1 MKKPFTLLFVL
12 FALVSLA
19 QQYSYRQYTIFDGL
33 PQNQVT
39 DLHIDP
45 DGYLW
50 IGTKGGICRFDGENF
65 VDFTNRESS
74 NTNIRGIFN
83 QSDSLYYFTSGILYC
98 KRGEDFQEVF
108 CAGDGQTI
116 DSITPL
122 DGAKGFVVNTLHDIY
137 RWNYGDSAMLY
148 SAPDNR
154 LYLWKYIS
162 DNKYIFKKQNDVLG
176 KRNDVFM
183 YEKGEK
189 KTLPKEHNGFR
200 LANLSDDI
208 VIYKMD
214 TLLSD
219 SVFYFDIN
227 RDTSVFV
234 FTHDKDYVSRAFVL
248 QNKKIAFIL
257 NEYSW
262 FITDS
267 LYQIIDRDILSGNG
281 ISDIVEHNN
290 NLFLATEQ
298 GLFVRNSAAFLN
310 YTEKGNIPGY
320 VWSIVEDRDTNIVLA
335 GFYGDLTILDEN
347 NCLRNV
353 DFSFNDIPYLILP
366 SFYMDGFVRKNG
378 DWVIPMACGVF
389 YGNEARQRFF
399 TCSDQLCATP
409 FCTWEDEKKDL
420 LFAGTNYG
428 VYIFQLPEG
437 KILRNIQTDEIN
449 VLDIAEDKFGRLWFC
464 TSRKVFLY
472 EHDSLIRFYEQ
483 HPELKQAFVSCC
495 RDARGNMWLG
505 NKKGLHLY
513 NYDRLQTV
521 WDGSFTFINAYKDS
535 HIIAG
540 NTFGIVYLDL
550 ERFYAGDADFA
561 CYFDRFNGFIGREPG
576 QNGTMVSSKGDVWVP
591 TSESV
596 VKFMP
601 DRIYIDT
608 VPPKAFVGSM
618 ELSDHELQWQPFLN
632 EPIKMDSVYHLSWDK
647 NNVRLNYHA
656 IKYHCPERLQYR
668 YRLLGYSESWSETAE
683 TEALFTNLNPGH
695 YRFELMAANEH
706 GYWSKKPAALNFYIV
721 PAFWQTWWFKSLV
734 ILFAALGLF
743 LGFLW
748 YFRLKQKRA
757 QEQRRVE
764 RQLVSVQLNSLNAQ
778 LDPHF
783 VFNAISAIGAEVQQN
798 NTERAYD
805 YFVKATRLFRSSLVD
820 KDQITRSLDKEL
832 AVVEGYLQLQQLR
845 FGERIRYTIE
855 VADDVDHNMIIPKMS
870 VQVFVENAV
879 KHGLENKL
887 DGGFVHIRIAN
898 KDGCLH
904 IRIVDNGVGL
914 EESRKLQK
922 ESTGLGLK
930 SFEQFFEILNKA
942 NSSKAEFTLNTLY
955 NKNGQVEVTEAVLK
969 IPLNYQYSMV

>member
-45 DGYLW
+45 EGYLW
-50 IGTKGGICRFDGENF
+50 IGTKGGICRFDGQNF
-65 VDFTNRESS
+65 VDFTDQESN
-74 NTNIRGIFN
+74 NTHIRAIFTK
-83 QSDSLYYFTSGILYC
+83 SDSLYYYTSGILYC
-98 KRGEDFQEVF
+98 KRGESFQEVYH
-108 CAGDGQTI
+108 AKEGDPIIEIFT
-116 DSITPL
+116 L
-122 DGAKGFVVNTLHDIY
+122 DNDKGFLVNTIHNIF
-137 RWNYGDSAMLY
+137 RWNYGEKVLLY
-148 SAPDNR
+148 SNPDER
-154 LYLWKYIS
+154 IWL
-162 DNKYIFKKQNDVLG
+162 
-176 KRNDVFM
+176 RM
-183 YEKGEK
+183 YE
-189 KTLPKEHNGFR
+189 
-200 LANLSDDI
+200 SDDKFVVDENRNVFI
-208 VIYKMD
+208 FRNGLKTPLPELNQTYSFNDYQSENYFFLKYL
-214 TLLSD
+214 TGLD
-219 SVFYFDIN
+219 SVFSYNFN
-227 RDTSVFV
+227 SDTSAFWV
-234 FTHDKDYVSRAFVL
+234 TYNKNISNIITLPDKKTAVV
-248 QNKKIAFIL
+248 L
-257 NEYSW
+257 NESDW
-262 FITDS
+262 LITDS
-267 LYQIIDRDILSGNG
+267 AFRICEHDILTDNG
-281 ISDIVEHNN
+281 IRDVVEYNN
-290 NLFLATEQ
+290 NLFLGTEK
-298 GLFVRNSAAFLN
+298 GFFVRNSAAFLN
-310 YTEKGNIPGY
+310 YTEKDNIPGY
-320 VWSIVEDRDTNIVLA
+320 VWSILEDQDNNIVLA
-335 GFYGDLTILDEN
+335 GFFGDLSILDEGAG
-347 NCLRNV
+347 LRKL
-353 DFSFNDIPYLILP
+353 DFNLKGTSDFLDQF
-366 SFYMDGFVRKNG
+366 FYMDGFVRKNG

-389 YGNEARQRFF
+389 YGNEMEQMVFYDPMHYSATF
-399 TCSDQLCATP
+399 CA
-409 FCTWEDEKKDL
+409 WVDERRDL
-420 LFAGTNYG
+420 LYAGTTNG
-428 VYIFQLPEG
+428 VYIYQLPEG

-521 WDGSFTFINAYKDS
+521 WDGSFTFINTYKDS

-683 TEALFTNLNPGH
+683 TEALFTNLNPGQ
-695 YRFELMAANEH
+695 YRFQLMAANEH
-706 GYWSKKPAALNFYIV
+706 GYWSKVPAVVNFNIV
-721 PAFWQTWWFKSLV
+721 PAYWQTWWFKSLV
-734 ILFAALGLF
+734 IFLAAMSIF
-743 LGFLW
+743 LGILW

-764 RQLVSVQLNSLNAQ
+764 QQLVSVQLNSLNAQ

-845 FGERIRYTIE
+845 FSERISYTIE
-855 VADDVDHNMIIPKMS
+855 VAGDVDHNMIIPKMS

-887 DGGFVHIRIAN
+887 EGGFVNVTISN
-898 KDGCLH
+898 SDGCLL
-904 IRIVDNGVGL
+904 ICIVDNGVGL

-930 SFEQFFEILNKA
+930 SFKQFFEILNKA
-942 NSSKAEFTLNTLY
+942 NSSKAEFTLKTLY
-955 NKNGQVEVTEAVLK
+955 DKNGQVEGTEAVLK
-969 IPLNYQYSMV
+969 IPLNYQYSMD